1 MNKKL
6 DLIVAE
12 VKKIRAWCL
21 VALCFACFTQV
32 AMAAEPEVFKL
43 ENGQTVVLQ
52 QVPNSKLVC
61 VDTWVKT
68 GSINE
73 TDENSGVAHFLEH
86 LFFKGSAKHKAGDFE
101 RILDGKGAIYN
112 AATSKDFTHFYITI
126 KKEDLSLALDLQSDM
141 LLSPQIPQN
150 EMDRERM
157 VVLEEISRSKDD
169 PNSIVFQNINSILF
183 KQHPYKREVIGSA
196 DVIKNI
202 SREGVL
208 EFYNTWYKPSNM
220 TTVIVGDIDKE
231 KALALVGQDFCQPI
245 EKIEQKSKY
254 IREPEL
260 TKIETKIQRGKYN
273 TAYLQMAFKGC
284 EFKETK
290 DTYALDLLS
299 VILGQGNTSYLYKAL
314 KENKNLVTYVDTGH
328 YSLRDDSIFYVSAG
342 LNSEN
347 YSAVENEIINQ
358 ISGIRCKGVTPEE
371 LQRAKNILER
381 SYIYSNESVENIA
394 NAIGYDMALGGDLHY
409 YSTYISEI
417 KKVTDK
423 DILRV
428 ANQYLD
434 PNKMAVSL
442 LLPENFKVGE
452 SSDEFKPQ
460 HIASRAEG
468 LLIYNYKPETPVA
481 PVASVV
487 LPPRVYKNTTKGGAQ
502 LIIEKNDA
510 SDVVAAEVF
519 IKGGEFLAKPGV
531 CEILTKTLTRGTKTM
546 TAQEISKKLE
556 DDGIIVSPTVNPDY
570 LQISVKSTKAD
581 FDKAFAILTDIL
593 NNATFPE
600 SEVTKAKKD
609 LLEEIK
615 FEQDQPQS
623 VALDMLKSKI
633 YPQKPYGFSINDV
646 KAAMPKITRADVA
659 NYYYSYFA
667 PQNMVIS
674 VSGNV
679 DVCDVRTK
687 FDTFVTRQG
696 KPVDIKKFITPFS
709 PIEESSKLITKK
721 RTQSAWVMMGQRA
734 CSIRDEKDF
743 ATLKVINS
751 ILSGGMSSRLFID
764 MREKKGLAYEVGC
777 SYPTLYD
784 NSYFV
789 LYIGTNPKNIELV
802 QKEFKNEINLL
813 LTKPVSQGELDL
825 AKQRLIGYVALG
837 QETNAQRSSQ
847 RGRYELLNKGYNFS
861 DKYEKLIESVSAD
874 DIIKVSNK
882 YFKQPFVVAIV
893 EPIED

>member
-1 MNKKL
+1 MNK
-6 DLIVAE
+6 
-12 VKKIRAWCL
+12 VKVFCL
-21 VALCFACFTQV
+21 LVLCFLCTQIV
-32 AMAAEPEVFKL
+32 LAAEPEVFRL
-43 ENGQTVVLQ
+43 SNGQTLILQ

-61 VDTWVKT
+61 VDTWVRT
-68 GSINE
+68 GSVNE
-73 TDENSGVAHFLEH
+73 TDENTGAAHFLEH
-86 LFFKGSAKHKAGDFE
+86 LFFKGSSKYKAGDFE

-126 KKEDLSLALDLQSDM
+126 KKEDLPLALDLQSDM
-141 LLSPQIPQN
+141 LLNPVIPQN

-202 SREGVL
+202 SREGIFD
-208 EFYNTWYKPSNM
+208 FYNKWYVPENM
-220 TTVIVGDIDKE
+220 VTVIIGNIDKE
-231 KALALVGQDFCQPI
+231 KALSLMNQYFVCD
-245 EKIEQKSKY
+245 KTKSLSLTPKNKY
-254 IREPEL
+254 MRESEL
-260 TKIETKIQRGKYN
+260 TTIETKIQRGKYN
-273 TAYLQMAFKGC
+273 TAYLQVAFKGC
-284 EFKETK
+284 EFKNVK

-314 KENKNLVTYVDTGH
+314 KENKNLVTYVDAGH

-347 YSAVENEIINQ
+347 YSAVENEIIHQ
-358 ISGIRCKGVTPEE
+358 ISQIRSKGINAEE

-381 SYIYSNESVENIA
+381 AHIYSNESVENIA
-394 NAIGYDMALGGDLHY
+394 NSIGYNMALGNDLQY
-409 YSTYISEI
+409 YTTYIDEI
-417 KKVTDK
+417 KKITEK

-442 LLPENFKVGE
+442 LLPEKSKIGAKP
-452 SSDEFKPQ
+452 DEFVPT
-460 HIASRAEG
+460 HTAAYAPGI
-468 LLIYNYKPETPVA
+468 LTYNYKPEDATQLPLN
-481 PVASVV
+481 
-487 LPPRVYKNTTKGGAQ
+487 LPPRVYKNTTPGGAQ

-510 SDVVAAEVF
+510 ADIVAVEIF

-531 CEILTKTLTRGTKTM
+531 CNVLAKTLTKGTKTA
-546 TAQEISKKLE
+546 TAQDISKKLE
-556 DDGIIVSPTVNPDY
+556 ESGIIISPSVNPEY
-570 LQISVKSTKAD
+570 LSISLKSTKAD
-581 FDKAFAILTDIL
+581 FDKAYEILCDIL
-593 NNATFPE
+593 NNANFPDK
-600 SEVTKAKKD
+600 EVDKAKKD
-609 LLEEIK
+609 ILDEIK
-615 FEQDQPQS
+615 FQQDQPQT

-633 YPQKPYGFSINDV
+633 YPQNPYGFSMNDV
-646 KAAMPKITRADVA
+646 KTSMPKITRADAA

-667 PQNMVIS
+667 PQNMVVS

-679 DVCDVRTK
+679 DVCDIRKK
-687 FDTFVTRQG
+687 FDNFVARKG
-696 KPVDIKKFITPFS
+696 KPVDMKVFITPFA
-709 PIEESSKLITKK
+709 PLESYSKMMTKK
-721 RTQSAWVMMGQRA
+721 RTQSAWVMTGQRV
-734 CSIRDEKDF
+734 CGLRDEKDF

-777 SYPTLYD
+777 SYPTFYN
-784 NSYFV
+784 NSYFL

-802 QKEFKNEINLL
+802 QKEFKNEINKLM
-813 LTKPVSQGELDL
+813 TQQVSQDELNL
-825 AKQRLIGYVALG
+825 AKQRLVGYLALG
-837 QETNAQRSSQ
+837 QETNSQRAYQ
-847 RGRYELLNKGYNFS
+847 RGRYELFSKGYNFT

-874 DIIKVSNK
+874 DIIKTANK
-882 YFKQPFVVAIV
+882 YFKQPSVVAIV